1 MIDAAAW
8 VALADA
14 ASQRDRDS
22 GVAIGLDISPLRDYA
37 AVQVYGLR
45 ADGLGHTQLAD
56 YRPGTKWL
64 VPRLVE
70 LRETLGPISIA
81 MGRGTFAFL
90 ETALD
95 AAGFHRPEDPESPQ
109 SGDLAVTNAV
119 DMAAAAGQLL
129 EAVREES
136 FRVVPNRHLDVAV
149 ASAKTRQTGE
159 TIAWTVKG
167 VDGDIS
173 PLVAMTLA
181 RWSYMTRS
189 HLLQGSQYDVLESIF

>member
-1 MIDAAAW
+1 M
-8 VALADA
+8 
-14 ASQRDRDS
+14 
-22 GVAIGLDISPLRDYA
+22 
-37 AVQVYGLR
+37 R

-70 LRETLGPISIA
+70 LREALGPISIA

-95 AAGFHRPEDPESPQ
+95 AAGFQRPEDPDSPA
-109 SGDLAVTNAV
+109 SGDLAVTTAV

-149 ASAKTRQTGE
+149 ASAKTKQTGD

-181 RWSYMTRS
+181 RWSYVTRS
-189 HLLQGSQYDVLESIF
+189 HLLEGSQYDVLQSIC

>member
-1 MIDAAAW
+1 
-8 VALADA
+8 VAV
-14 ASQRDRDS
+14 
-22 GVAIGLDISPLRDYA
+22 GVDISPLRDYA
-37 AVQVYGLR
+37 AVCVYGLR
-45 ADGLGHTQLAD
+45 EDGLGHTQVAD

-70 LRETLGPISIA
+70 LREALGPVSVA

-90 ETALD
+90 DTDLD
-95 AAGFHRPEDPESPQ
+95 KAGFQRPDDLEVPE

-149 ASAKTRQTGE
+149 ASAKTRQTGD

-167 VDGDIS
+167 VEGDIS
-173 PLVAMTLA
+173 LLVAMTLA
-181 RWSYMTRS
+181 RWSYVTRS
-189 HLLQGSQYDVLESIF
+189 HLLEGSQYDVLQSIC

>member
-1 MIDAAAW
+1 M
-8 VALADA
+8 
-14 ASQRDRDS
+14 
-22 GVAIGLDISPLRDYA
+22 
-37 AVQVYGLR
+37 
-45 ADGLGHTQLAD
+45 AD

-64 VPRLVE
+64 LPRLVE
-70 LRETLGPISIA
+70 LREALDPVAVA

-95 AAGFHRPEDPESPQ
+95 KADFHRPEDLEAPEP
-109 SGDLAVTNAV
+109 GDLAVTNAV

-129 EAVREES
+129 EAVREEN

-159 TIAWTVKG
+159 TIAWTTKG
-167 VDGDIS
+167 VEGDIS

-181 RWSYMTRS
+181 RWSYVTRS
-189 HLLQGSQYDVLESIF
+189 HLLEGSKYDVLQSVF

>member
-1 MIDAAAW
+1 
-8 VALADA
+8 
-14 ASQRDRDS
+14 
-22 GVAIGLDISPLRDYA
+22 VAIGLDISPLRDYA
-37 AVQVYGLR
+37 AVQVYGVR
-45 ADGLGHTQLAD
+45 VDGLGHTQLAD

-64 VPRLVE
+64 VPRLIE
-70 LRETLGPISIA
+70 LREALGPISIA
-81 MGRGTFAFL
+81 MGRGTHAFL

-95 AAGFHRPEDPESPQ
+95 AAGFHRPEDPDAPK

-159 TIAWTVKG
+159 TIAWTTKG
-167 VDGDIS
+167 VEGDIS

-189 HLLQGSQYDVLESIF
+189 HLLEGSQYDVLESIF

>member
-1 MIDAAAW
+1 VWVRLTDAG
-8 VALADA
+8 
-14 ASQRDRDS
+14 SQRDREA
-22 GVAIGLDISPLRDYA
+22 GVAIGVDISPLRDYA

-45 ADGLGHTQLAD
+45 GDGLGHTQLAD

-64 VPRLVE
+64 IPRLKE
-70 LRETLGPISIA
+70 LREALEPISIA

-95 AAGFHRPEDPESPQ
+95 AADFHRPEDPEAPQ
-109 SGDLAVTNAV
+109 AGDLAVTNAV

-159 TIAWTVKG
+159 TIAWTTKG
-167 VDGDIS
+167 VEGDIS

-181 RWSYMTRS
+181 RWSYVTRS
-189 HLLQGSQYDVLESIF
+189 HLLEGSQYDVLQSIF